1 MGVTLPLTAATR
13 RFNVAAHCGGDA
25 RGPMVEIPA
34 EARSPWSAGVT
45 AGGAPRSEDEALG
58 IVEAGEAIG
67 IPTATLLL
75 QGMAMTL
82 AQPRG
87 VARET
92 RRLAG
97 DTLRI
102 MAGKSDRAPAK
113 GDRRFADP
121 AWAQNPA
128 FRRLGQEYLSLCES
142 VGHLVDDLDYGRRSW
157 QDAERAR
164 FVANIVMSAAAPTNF
179 MLTNPAA
186 LKRAFDTGGLSM
198 VRGARQWWRDVREN
212 GGMPAQTDR
221 SAFRVGTDLAVT
233 PGAVVDRDELAEV
246 IQYKPATGTV
256 RRQPVLIIP
265 PPIGRYYFL
274 DLRPGRSFVEY
285 AVSRGLQVFM
295 ISWRNPDPGLGGLG
309 MDAYAARI
317 RSAMD
322 VVGEICD
329 APELSTIGFC
339 AGGILMSTVLN
350 HLAATDA
357 GRVRA
362 ASFAVTLLD
371 FDSRAALGAF
381 SAPRLLELARKRSSR
396 AGVITGRQL
405 GNVFSWMR
413 PDDLVFNYW
422 VSNYLMGD
430 PPPVFD
436 ILAWNA
442 DSTNLPARLHAEFLD
457 IFKHNT
463 LCQPGAVQVLG
474 TGVDLSRI
482 TVPTF
487 VTGAITDHLTP
498 WKGCYRTTELVGGPS
513 TFVLSNAGHIASLVN
528 PPGNPKATY
537 YINGEAGAG
546 PDTWFKSAVKQ
557 PGTWW
562 EVWADWM
569 VSHSGDEVPVAGH
582 LGSAAH
588 PVLEPAPGRYVR
600 DRV

>member
-1 MGVTLPLTAATR
+1 
-13 RFNVAAHCGGDA
+13 
-25 RGPMVEIPA
+25 MVEIPVHV
-34 EARSPWSAGVT
+34 RSPHVT
-45 AGGAPRSEDEALG
+45 AGGPPGTEDEALG

-75 QGMAMTL
+75 QGIGMTL
-82 AQPRG
+82 AQPRS

-102 MAGKSDRAPAK
+102 LAGKSDRAPAK

-142 VGHLVDDLDYGRRSW
+142 VGHLVDDLDFGQRSW

-179 MLTNPAA
+179 LPSNPAA
-186 LKRAFDTGGLSM
+186 LKRAFDTGGLS
-198 VRGARQWWRDVREN
+198 VARGARQWWRDVREN
-212 GGMPAQTDR
+212 GGMPSQTDR
-221 SAFRVGTDLAVT
+221 SAFGVGTDLAVT

-246 IQYKPATGTV
+246 IQYTPVTPTV

-295 ISWRNPDPGLGGLG
+295 ISWRNPDPSLGGLG

-329 APELSTIGFC
+329 TPELSTIGFC

-350 HLAATDA
+350 HLALTDA
-357 GRVRA
+357 DRVRA

-381 SAPRLLELARKRSSR
+381 SAPRLLELAQKRSRR

-442 DSTNLPARLHAEFLD
+442 DSTNLPARLHTEFLD

-463 LCQPGAVQVLG
+463 LCQPGAVEVLG
-474 TGVDLSRI
+474 TDVDLSRI
-482 TVPTF
+482 TIPTF

-537 YINGEAGAG
+537 YINGETGSG
-546 PDTWFKSAVKQ
+546 PDTWFKSAAKQ

-562 EVWADWM
+562 EVWADWT
-569 VSHSGDEVPVAGH
+569 VSRSGDEVPAPGS
-582 LGSAAH
+582 LGSLAH
-588 PVLEPAPGRYVR
+588 PALEPAPGGYVR

>member
-1 MGVTLPLTAATR
+1 M
-13 RFNVAAHCGGDA
+13 
-25 RGPMVEIPA
+25 
-34 EARSPWSAGVT
+34 T
-45 AGGAPRSEDEALG
+45 AGGPPGGPPGNEDEALG
-58 IVEAGEAIG
+58 IIEAGEAIG
-67 IPTATLLL
+67 IPTVTLLL
-75 QGMAMTL
+75 QGVAMTL
-82 AQPRG
+82 AQPRS

-102 MAGKSDRAPAK
+102 LAGKSDRAPGK
-113 GDRRFADP
+113 GDRRFADA

-128 FRRLGQEYLSLCES
+128 FRRVCQEYLSLCES
-142 VGHLVDDLDYGRRSW
+142 VDHLVDDLDGSGRSW

-164 FVANIVMSAAAPTNF
+164 FVANIVTSAAAPTNF
-179 MLTNPAA
+179 LTSNPAA
-186 LKRAFDTGGLSM
+186 LKRAFDTGGLS
-198 VRGARQWWRDVREN
+198 VARGARQWWRDVREN

-221 SAFRVGTDLAVT
+221 GAFEVGTDLAVT
-233 PGAVVDRDELAEV
+233 PGAVVDRDELAEI
-246 IQYKPATGTV
+246 IQYTPATAAV

-274 DLRPGRSFVEY
+274 DLRAGRSFVEY

-295 ISWRNPDPGLGGLG
+295 ISWRNPDPGMGDLG
-309 MDAYAARI
+309 MDSYAARVQ
-317 RSAMD
+317 SAMD
-322 VVGEICD
+322 VVSEICD
-329 APELSTIGFC
+329 TPDLSTVGFC

-350 HLAATDA
+350 RLAATGA

-381 SAPRLLELARKRSSR
+381 SAPRLLELAQKRSR
-396 AGVITGRQL
+396 QAGVITGRQL

-430 PPPVFD
+430 PLPVFD

-457 IFKHNT
+457 IFKRNT
-463 LCQPGAVQVLG
+463 LCQPGAVEVLG
-474 TGVDLSRI
+474 SGVDLSQI
-482 TVPTF
+482 TIPTF

-537 YINGEAGAG
+537 YTGGETGAG
-546 PDTWFKSAVKQ
+546 PDAWFKSAAKQ
-557 PGTWW
+557 AGTWW
-562 EVWADWM
+562 EVWADWTLER
-569 VSHSGDEVPVAGH
+569 SGDEAPAPAQ
-582 LGSAAH
+582 LGSGAH
-588 PVLEPAPGRYVR
+588 PALVPAPGWYVR
-600 DRV
+600 DKTG

>member
-1 MGVTLPLTAATR
+1 
-13 RFNVAAHCGGDA
+13 
-25 RGPMVEIPA
+25 
-34 EARSPWSAGVT
+34 
-45 AGGAPRSEDEALG
+45 
-58 IVEAGEAIG
+58 
-67 IPTATLLL
+67 
-75 QGMAMTL
+75 
-82 AQPRG
+82 

-102 MAGKSDRAPAK
+102 LAGKSDRAPAK

-121 AWAQNPA
+121 AWAQNPV
-128 FRRLGQEYLSLCES
+128 FRRLCQEYLSLCES
-142 VGHLVDDLDYGRRSW
+142 AGHLVDDLDFGQRSW

-179 MLTNPAA
+179 LASNPAA

-198 VRGARQWWRDVREN
+198 TRGARQWWRDVRSN
-212 GGMPAQTDR
+212 GGMPSQTDR
-221 SAFRVGTDLAVT
+221 GAFEVGTDLAVT

-246 IQYKPATGTV
+246 IQYTPTTGFV
-256 RRQPVLIIP
+256 RQQPVLVIP

-285 AVSRGLQVFM
+285 AVSRGLRVFM
-295 ISWRNPDPGLGGLG
+295 ISWRNPDASMGGLG

-322 VVGEICD
+322 VVSEICD
-329 APELSTIGFC
+329 SPELSTVGFC
-339 AGGILMSTVLN
+339 AGGILMSTVLS
-350 HLAATDA
+350 ADA
-357 GRVRA
+357 GSSVGRVRA

-381 SAPRLLELARKRSSR
+381 SAPRLLELAQKRSSR

-442 DSTNLPARLHAEFLD
+442 DSTNLPARLHGEFLD
-457 IFKHNT
+457 IFKRNT

-474 TGVDLSRI
+474 SGVDLSRI

-537 YINGEAGAG
+537 YINGETGAG
-546 PDTWFKSAVKQ
+546 PDAWFKSASKQ

-562 EVWADWM
+562 EVWADWTAGR
-569 VSHSGDEVPVAGH
+569 SGDEVPAPGS
-582 LGSAAH
+582 LGSEVH
-588 PVLEPAPGRYVR
+588 PALEPAPGGYVR
-600 DRV
+600 DRVR

>member
-1 MGVTLPLTAATR
+1 M
-13 RFNVAAHCGGDA
+13 
-25 RGPMVEIPA
+25 
-34 EARSPWSAGVT
+34 T
-45 AGGAPRSEDEALG
+45 AGRAPGSEDEALG

-67 IPTATLLL
+67 IPTVTLLL

-82 AQPRG
+82 AQPRS

-102 MAGKSDRAPAK
+102 LAGKSDRAPAK

-142 VGHLVDDLDYGRRSW
+142 VGHLVDDLDHSQRSW

-179 MLTNPAA
+179 MLSNPAA

-198 VRGARQWWRDVREN
+198 ARGARPWWRDVREN
-212 GGMPAQTDR
+212 GGMPSQTDR
-221 SAFRVGTDLAVT
+221 SAFQVGTDLAVT

-246 IQYKPATGTV
+246 IQYAPATATV

-285 AVSRGLQVFM
+285 AVSRGLQVFI

-317 RSAMD
+317 RSAID

-329 APELSTIGFC
+329 TPELSTIGFC

-357 GRVRA
+357 ARVRA

-430 PPPVFD
+430 PPPAFD

-474 TGVDLSRI
+474 AGVDLSRI

-537 YINGEAGAG
+537 YINGEPGAG

-562 EVWADWM
+562 EVWADWTAQR
-569 VSHSGDEVPVAGH
+569 SGAEVPAP
-582 LGSAAH
+582 GSVGSGAH
-588 PVLEPAPGRYVR
+588 PPLEPAPGGYVR
-600 DRV
+600 DRTPG

>member
-1 MGVTLPLTAATR
+1 
-13 RFNVAAHCGGDA
+13 
-25 RGPMVEIPA
+25 
-34 EARSPWSAGVT
+34 VT
-45 AGGAPRSEDEALG
+45 AGRAPGSEDEALG

-67 IPTATLLL
+67 IPTVTLLL

-82 AQPRG
+82 AQPRS

-102 MAGKSDRAPAK
+102 LAGKSDRGPAK

-142 VGHLVDDLDYGRRSW
+142 VGHLVDDLDHSQRSW

-179 MLTNPAA
+179 MLSNPAA

-198 VRGARQWWRDVREN
+198 ARGARQWWRDVREN
-212 GGMPAQTDR
+212 GGMPSQTDR
-221 SAFRVGTDLAVT
+221 SAFEVGTDLAMT
-233 PGAVVDRDELAEV
+233 TGAVVDRDELAEV
-246 IQYKPATGTV
+246 IQYTPATATV

-285 AVSRGLQVFM
+285 AVSRGLQVFI

-317 RSAMD
+317 RSAID

-329 APELSTIGFC
+329 TPELSTIGFC

-430 PPPVFD
+430 PPPAFD

-537 YINGEAGAG
+537 YINGEPGAG

-562 EVWADWM
+562 EVWADWTAER
-569 VSHSGDEVPVAGH
+569 SGAEVPAP
-582 LGSAAH
+582 GSVGSGAH
-588 PVLEPAPGRYVR
+588 PPLEPAPGGYVR
-600 DRV
+600 DRTPG

>member
-1 MGVTLPLTAATR
+1 VSSGEPPGT
-13 RFNVAAHCGGDA
+13 
-25 RGPMVEIPA
+25 
-34 EARSPWSAGVT
+34 
-45 AGGAPRSEDEALG
+45 EDEALG
-58 IVEAGEAIG
+58 IIEAGEAIG
-67 IPTATLLL
+67 VPTVTLLL
-75 QGMAMTL
+75 QGLAMTL

-102 MAGKSDRAPAK
+102 LAGKSDRAPAK

-128 FRRLGQEYLSLCES
+128 FRRLCQEYLSLCES
-142 VGHLVDDLDYGRRSW
+142 VGHLVDDLDAGGRSW

-164 FVANIVMSAAAPTNF
+164 FVANIVMSAAAPTNAF
-179 MLTNPAA
+179 ATNPAA
-186 LKRAFDTGGLSM
+186 LKRAFDTGGAS
-198 VRGARQWWRDVREN
+198 VARGARQWWRDVRSN
-212 GGMPAQTDR
+212 GGMPSQTDR
-221 SAFRVGTDLAVT
+221 SAFAVGTDLAVT
-233 PGAVVDRDELAEV
+233 PGAVVDRDELAEI
-246 IQYKPATGTV
+246 IQYGPSTPAV
-256 RRQPVLIIP
+256 RQQPVLIIP

-295 ISWRNPDPGLGGLG
+295 VSWRNPDPSMGGLG

-322 VVGEICD
+322 VVSSICD
-329 APELSTIGFC
+329 SPGLSTIGFC
-339 AGGILMSTVLN
+339 AGGILMSTVLSSSPS
-350 HLAATDA
+350 A
-357 GRVRA
+357 VRA

-381 SAPRLLELARKRSSR
+381 SAPRLLELARKQSGR

-457 IFKHNT
+457 IFKRNT
-463 LCQPGAVQVLG
+463 LCQPFAVEVLG
-474 TGVDLSRI
+474 SGVDLGRI

-537 YINGEAGAG
+537 YINGETGAG
-546 PDTWFKSAVKQ
+546 PDAWFKSATKQ

-562 EVWADWM
+562 EVWADWT
-569 VSHSGDEVPVAGH
+569 VAQSGSEVPVRGH
-582 LGSAAH
+582 LGSAVH

>member
-1 MGVTLPLTAATR
+1 MTVVPDGAVT
-13 RFNVAAHCGGDA
+13 GS
-25 RGPMVEIPA
+25 RGPW
-34 EARSPWSAGVT
+34 ARI
-45 AGGAPRSEDEALG
+45 GALYSG
-58 IVEAGEAIG
+58 YW
-67 IPTATLLL
+67 
-75 QGMAMTL
+75 
-82 AQPRG
+82 
-87 VARET
+87 
-92 RRLAG
+92 RLAG
-97 DTLRI
+97 DL
-102 MAGKSDRAPAK
+102 AGIAMGASPVSPAAEDWRFRDRTWTEHP
-113 GDRRFADP
+113 FY
-121 AWAQNPA
+121 
-128 FRRLGQEYLSLCES
+128 RRLGQAYTASCAVADETL
-142 VGHLVDDLDYGRRSW
+142 DDLARTGKASP
-157 QDAERAR
+157 AAR
-164 FVANIVMSAAAPTNF
+164 FLLTIAESATAPTNT
-179 MLTNPAA
+179 LLGNPAA
-186 LKRAFDTGGLSM
+186 IKRAYETGGMSL
-198 VRGARQWWRDVREN
+198 VRGVRNFAGDVRHN
-212 GGMPAQTDR
+212 GGMPSTVDR
-221 SAFRVGTDLAVT
+221 SAYQVGRDFALT
-233 PGAVVDRDELAEV
+233 PGTVVDRDPYAEL
-246 IQYKPATGTV
+246 IQYTPSTERVQA
-256 RRQPVLIIP
+256 RPVLIIP

-295 ISWRNPDPGLGGLG
+295 ISWRNPDASMGGLG

-322 VVGEICD
+322 VVSEICD
-329 APELSTIGFC
+329 SPELSTVGFC
-339 AGGILMSTVLN
+339 AGGILMSTVLS
-350 HLAATDA
+350 ADAGSDA
-357 GRVRA
+357 GRERA

-381 SAPRLLELARKRSSR
+381 SAPRLLELAQKRSSR

-442 DSTNLPARLHAEFLD
+442 DSTNLPARLHGEFLD

-474 TGVDLSRI
+474 NDVDLSRI

-498 WKGCYRTTELVGGPS
+498 WKGCYRTTELMGGPS

-537 YINGEAGAG
+537 YINGETGAGA
-546 PDTWFKSAVKQ
+546 DAWFKSATKQ

-562 EVWADWM
+562 EVWADWTAGR
-569 VSHSGDEVPVAGH
+569 SGDEAPAPGH
-582 LGSAAH
+582 LGSSTH
-588 PVLEPAPGRYVR
+588 PVLEPAPGGYVR

>member
-1 MGVTLPLTAATR
+1 M
-13 RFNVAAHCGGDA
+13 
-25 RGPMVEIPA
+25 
-34 EARSPWSAGVT
+34 T
-45 AGGAPRSEDEALG
+45 AGRAPGSEDEALG

-67 IPTATLLL
+67 IPTVTLLL

-82 AQPRG
+82 AQPRS

-102 MAGKSDRAPAK
+102 LAGKSDRGPAK

-142 VGHLVDDLDYGRRSW
+142 VGHLVDDLDHSQRSW

-179 MLTNPAA
+179 MLSNPAA

-198 VRGARQWWRDVREN
+198 ARGARQWWRDVREN
-212 GGMPAQTDR
+212 GGMPSQTDR
-221 SAFRVGTDLAVT
+221 SAFEVGTDLAMT
-233 PGAVVDRDELAEV
+233 TGAVVDRDELAEV
-246 IQYKPATGTV
+246 IQYTPATATV

-285 AVSRGLQVFM
+285 AVSRGLQVFI

-317 RSAMD
+317 RSAME

-329 APELSTIGFC
+329 TPELSTIGFC

-430 PPPVFD
+430 PPPAFD

-482 TVPTF
+482 TIPTF

-537 YINGEAGAG
+537 YINGEPGAG
-546 PDTWFKSAVKQ
+546 PDTWFKSAAKQ

-562 EVWADWM
+562 EVWADWTAER
-569 VSHSGDEVPVAGH
+569 SGAEVPAP
-582 LGSAAH
+582 GSAGSGAH
-588 PVLEPAPGRYVR
+588 PPLEPAPGGYVR
-600 DRV
+600 DRTPS

>member
-1 MGVTLPLTAATR
+1 
-13 RFNVAAHCGGDA
+13 
-25 RGPMVEIPA
+25 MVETPA
-34 EARSPWSAGVT
+34 EARPPWTADVT
-45 AGGAPRSEDEALG
+45 AGGTPGSEDEALG

-67 IPTATLLL
+67 IPTVTLLL

-92 RRLAG
+92 RRMAG

-102 MAGKSDRAPAK
+102 LAGKSDRAPAK

-142 VGHLVDDLDYGRRSW
+142 VGHLVDDLDFSRRSW

-179 MLTNPAA
+179 MLSNPAA

-198 VRGARQWWRDVREN
+198 ARGARHWWHDVRSN
-212 GGMPAQTDR
+212 GGMPSQTDR
-221 SAFRVGTDLAVT
+221 SAFQVGTDLAVT

-246 IQYKPATGTV
+246 IQYTPATATV

-295 ISWRNPDPGLGGLG
+295 ISWRNPDPSMGGLG

-329 APELSTIGFC
+329 TPELSTIGFC

-350 HLAATDA
+350 HLAATEA

-474 TGVDLSRI
+474 AGVDLSRI

-537 YINGEAGAG
+537 YINGEPGAG
-546 PDTWFKSAVKQ
+546 PDAWFKSAARQ

-562 EVWADWM
+562 EVWADWTAER
-569 VSHSGDEVPVAGH
+569 SGAEVPAPGLAGS
-582 LGSAAH
+582 GAH
-588 PVLEPAPGRYVR
+588 PPLEPAPGGYVR
-600 DRV
+600 DRTAG

>member
-1 MGVTLPLTAATR
+1 MSGSYTPGMSS
-13 RFNVAAHCGGDA
+13 GGPPGD
-25 RGPMVEIPA
+25 
-34 EARSPWSAGVT
+34 
-45 AGGAPRSEDEALG
+45 EDEALG
-58 IVEAGEAIG
+58 IIEAGEAIG
-67 IPTATLLL
+67 IPTVTLLL

-82 AQPRG
+82 AQPGG
-87 VARET
+87 VVRET
-92 RRLAG
+92 RRLAA

-102 MAGKSDRAPAK
+102 LAGKSDRAPGK

-128 FRRLGQEYLSLCES
+128 FRRLSQEYLSLCES
-142 VGHLVDDLDYGRRSW
+142 VGHLVDDLDTSPRSW

-179 MLTNPAA
+179 LASNPAA
-186 LKRAFDTGGLSM
+186 LKRAFDTGGLS
-198 VRGARQWWRDVREN
+198 VARGARQWWRDVREN
-212 GGMPAQTDR
+212 GGMPSQTDR
-221 SAFRVGTDLAVT
+221 GAFEVGTDLAVT

-246 IQYKPATGTV
+246 IQYTPSTATV

-274 DLRPGRSFVEY
+274 DLRAGRSFVEY

-295 ISWRNPDPGLGGLG
+295 ISWRNPDASMGGLD

-317 RSAMD
+317 RSAID
-322 VVGEICD
+322 VVSEICD
-329 APELSTIGFC
+329 TPELSTIGFC

-350 HLAATDA
+350 HLACSPSSADA

-381 SAPRLLELARKRSSR
+381 SAPRLLELAQKRSSR

-430 PPPVFD
+430 PLPVFD

-457 IFKHNT
+457 IFKNNT
-463 LCQPGAVQVLG
+463 LCQPGAVEVLG

-482 TVPTF
+482 TIPTF
-487 VTGAITDHLTP
+487 VTGAMTDHLTP

-537 YINGEAGAG
+537 YIGGEAGAG
-546 PDTWFKSAVKQ
+546 PDTWFKSAAKRA
-557 PGTWW
+557 GTWW
-562 EVWADWM
+562 EVWADWTLER
-569 VSHSGDEVPVAGH
+569 SGDEVPAPAE
-582 LGSAAH
+582 LGSGAH
-588 PVLEPAPGRYVR
+588 PALVPAPGWYVR
-600 DRV
+600 DRTS

>member
-1 MGVTLPLTAATR
+1 M
-13 RFNVAAHCGGDA
+13 NSGGPPGD
-25 RGPMVEIPA
+25 
-34 EARSPWSAGVT
+34 
-45 AGGAPRSEDEALG
+45 EDEALG
-58 IVEAGEAIG
+58 IIEAGEAIG
-67 IPTATLLL
+67 IPTVTLLL

-92 RRLAG
+92 RRLAA

-102 MAGKSDRAPAK
+102 LAGKSDRAPGQ

-128 FRRLGQEYLSLCES
+128 FRRLSQEYLSLCES
-142 VGHLVDDLDYGRRSW
+142 VGHLVDDLDTSQRSW

-179 MLTNPAA
+179 LASNPAA
-186 LKRAFDTGGLSM
+186 VKRAFDTGGLS
-198 VRGARQWWRDVREN
+198 VARGARQWWRDVREN
-212 GGMPAQTDR
+212 GGMPSQTDR
-221 SAFRVGTDLAVT
+221 GAFEVGTDLAVT

-246 IQYKPATGTV
+246 IQYTPSTATV

-274 DLRPGRSFVEY
+274 DLRAGRSFVEY

-295 ISWRNPDPGLGGLG
+295 ISWRNPDASMGGLD

-317 RSAMD
+317 RSAID

-329 APELSTIGFC
+329 TPELSTIGFC

-350 HLAATDA
+350 HLAASPTDA

-381 SAPRLLELARKRSSR
+381 SAPRLLELAQKRSSR

-430 PPPVFD
+430 PLPVFD

-457 IFKHNT
+457 IFKNNT
-463 LCQPGAVQVLG
+463 LCQPGAVEVLG

-482 TVPTF
+482 TIPTF
-487 VTGAITDHLTP
+487 VTGAMTDHLTP

-537 YINGEAGAG
+537 YIGGEAGAG
-546 PDTWFKSAVKQ
+546 PDTWFKSAAKRA
-557 PGTWW
+557 GTWW
-562 EVWADWM
+562 EVWADWTLER
-569 VSHSGDEVPVAGH
+569 SGDEAPAPAEP
-582 LGSAAH
+582 GSDAH
-588 PVLEPAPGRYVR
+588 PALVPAPGWYVR
-600 DRV
+600 DRTS

>member
-1 MGVTLPLTAATR
+1 M
-13 RFNVAAHCGGDA
+13 
-25 RGPMVEIPA
+25 
-34 EARSPWSAGVT
+34 T
-45 AGGAPRSEDEALG
+45 AGGPPGNEDEALG

-75 QGMAMTL
+75 QGIGMTL
-82 AQPRG
+82 AQPRS

-97 DTLRI
+97 DTIRI
-102 MAGKSDRAPAK
+102 LAGKSDRVPAK

-142 VGHLVDDLDYGRRSW
+142 VGHLVDDLDYGKRSW

-179 MLTNPAA
+179 LPSNPAA

-198 VRGARQWWRDVREN
+198 ARGARQWWRDLREN

-221 SAFRVGTDLAVT
+221 SAFEVGTDLAVT

-246 IQYKPATGTV
+246 IQYTPATATV

-295 ISWRNPDPGLGGLG
+295 ISWRNPDPSLGGLG

-317 RSAMD
+317 RSAID
-322 VVGEICD
+322 VVSEICD
-329 APELSTIGFC
+329 TPDLSTIGFC

-350 HLAATDA
+350 HLAATDG
-357 GRVRA
+357 GRVCA

-381 SAPRLLELARKRSSR
+381 SAPRLLELAQKRSSR
-396 AGVITGRQL
+396 AGIITGRQL

-442 DSTNLPARLHAEFLD
+442 DSTNLPARLHTEFLD

-463 LCQPGAVQVLG
+463 LCQPGSVEVLG

-537 YINGEAGAG
+537 YINGEAGSG
-546 PDTWFKSAVKQ
+546 PDTWFKSATKQ

-562 EVWADWM
+562 EVWADWTTGR
-569 VSHSGDEVPVAGH
+569 SGDEVPAPGQ
-582 LGSAAH
+582 LGSSGH
-588 PVLEPAPGRYVR
+588 PPLEPAPGGYVR
-600 DRV
+600 DRTAG

>member
-1 MGVTLPLTAATR
+1 
-13 RFNVAAHCGGDA
+13 
-25 RGPMVEIPA
+25 MVEIPA
-34 EARSPWSAGVT
+34 AARPRRSADVT
-45 AGGAPRSEDEALG
+45 AGRAPGSEDEALG

-67 IPTATLLL
+67 IPTVTLLL

-82 AQPRG
+82 AQPRS

-102 MAGKSDRAPAK
+102 LAGKSDRGPAK

-142 VGHLVDDLDYGRRSW
+142 VGHLVDDLDHSQRSW

-179 MLTNPAA
+179 MLSNPAA

-198 VRGARQWWRDVREN
+198 ARGARQWWRDVREN
-212 GGMPAQTDR
+212 GGMPSQTDR
-221 SAFRVGTDLAVT
+221 SAFEVGTDLAMT
-233 PGAVVDRDELAEV
+233 TGAVVDRDELAEV
-246 IQYKPATGTV
+246 IQYTPATATV

-285 AVSRGLQVFM
+285 AVSRGLQVFI

-317 RSAMD
+317 RSAID

-329 APELSTIGFC
+329 TPELSTIGFC

-357 GRVRA
+357 ARVRA

-430 PPPVFD
+430 PPPTFD

-474 TGVDLSRI
+474 AGVDLSRI

-537 YINGEAGAG
+537 YINGEPGAG

-562 EVWADWM
+562 EVWADWTAER
-569 VSHSGDEVPVAGH
+569 SGAEVPAP
-582 LGSAAH
+582 GSVGSGAH
-588 PVLEPAPGRYVR
+588 PPLEPAPGGYVR
-600 DRV
+600 DRTPG

>member
-1 MGVTLPLTAATR
+1 
-13 RFNVAAHCGGDA
+13 
-25 RGPMVEIPA
+25 MVEIPA
-34 EARSPWSAGVT
+34 EARPPWSAGVT
-45 AGGAPRSEDEALG
+45 AGRAPGSEDEALG

-67 IPTATLLL
+67 IPTVTLLL

-82 AQPRG
+82 AQPRS

-102 MAGKSDRAPAK
+102 LAGKSDRAPAK

-128 FRRLGQEYLSLCES
+128 FRRLGQEYLSVCES
-142 VGHLVDDLDYGRRSW
+142 VGHLVDDLDDSQRSW

-179 MLTNPAA
+179 MLSNPAA

-198 VRGARQWWRDVREN
+198 ARGARQWWRDVREN

-221 SAFRVGTDLAVT
+221 SAFEVGTDLAMT

-246 IQYKPATGTV
+246 IQYAPATATV

-317 RSAMD
+317 RSAID

-329 APELSTIGFC
+329 TPELSTIGFC

-430 PPPVFD
+430 PPPAFD

-474 TGVDLSRI
+474 AGVDLSRI

-537 YINGEAGAG
+537 YINGEPGAG

-562 EVWADWM
+562 EVWADWTAER
-569 VSHSGDEVPVAGH
+569 SGAEVPAP
-582 LGSAAH
+582 GSVGSGAH
-588 PVLEPAPGRYVR
+588 PPLEPAPGGYVR
-600 DRV
+600 DRTPG

>member
-1 MGVTLPLTAATR
+1 M
-13 RFNVAAHCGGDA
+13 
-25 RGPMVEIPA
+25 
-34 EARSPWSAGVT
+34 T
-45 AGGAPRSEDEALG
+45 AGRAPGSEDEALG

-67 IPTATLLL
+67 IPTVTLLL

-82 AQPRG
+82 AQPRSL
-87 VARET
+87 ARET

-102 MAGKSDRAPAK
+102 LAGKSDRAPAK

-142 VGHLVDDLDYGRRSW
+142 VGHLVDDLDDSQRSW

-179 MLTNPAA
+179 MLSNPAA

-198 VRGARQWWRDVREN
+198 ARGARQWWRDVREN
-212 GGMPAQTDR
+212 GGMPSQTDR
-221 SAFRVGTDLAVT
+221 SAFEVGTDLAMT
-233 PGAVVDRDELAEV
+233 TGAVVDRDELAEV
-246 IQYKPATGTV
+246 IQYTPATATV

-285 AVSRGLQVFM
+285 AVSRGLQVFI

-317 RSAMD
+317 RSAID

-329 APELSTIGFC
+329 TPELSTIGFC

-357 GRVRA
+357 ARVRA

-430 PPPVFD
+430 PPPAFD

-482 TVPTF
+482 TIPTF

-537 YINGEAGAG
+537 YINGEPGAG
-546 PDTWFKSAVKQ
+546 PDTWFKSAAKQ

-562 EVWADWM
+562 EVWADWTAER
-569 VSHSGDEVPVAGH
+569 SGAEVPAP
-582 LGSAAH
+582 GSVGSGAH
-588 PVLEPAPGRYVR
+588 PPLEPAPGGYVR
-600 DRV
+600 DRTPS

>member
-1 MGVTLPLTAATR
+1 MTSGRPP
-13 RFNVAAHCGGDA
+13 GD
-25 RGPMVEIPA
+25 E
-34 EARSPWSAGVT
+34 E
-45 AGGAPRSEDEALG
+45 EALG

-67 IPTATLLL
+67 IPTMTLLV
-75 QGMAMTL
+75 QGVAMTL
-82 AQPRG
+82 AQPRS
-87 VARET
+87 VAREAG
-92 RRLAG
+92 RLAA

-102 MAGKSDRAPAK
+102 LAGKSSRAAAK

-121 AWAQNPA
+121 AWSQNPA
-128 FRRLGQEYLSLCES
+128 FRRLCQEYLSWCES
-142 VGHLVDDLDYGRRSW
+142 VGHLVDDLDGSRRSW

-164 FVANIVMSAAAPTNF
+164 FVANILTSAAAPTNF
-179 MLTNPAA
+179 LPSNPAA
-186 LKRAFDTGGLSM
+186 LKRAFDTGGLSLA
-198 VRGARQWWRDVREN
+198 RGAAQWWHDLREN

-221 SAFRVGTDLAVT
+221 SAFGVGTDLAIT
-233 PGAVVDRDELAEV
+233 PGAVVYRDELAEI
-246 IQYKPATGTV
+246 IQYTPATATV

-295 ISWRNPDPGLGGLG
+295 ISWRNPGPGLGGLG
-309 MDAYAARI
+309 MNPYAALI
-317 RSAMD
+317 RSALD
-322 VVGEICD
+322 VVSEICD
-329 APELSTIGFC
+329 TPDLSTIGFC

-350 HLAATDA
+350 HLAATGA

-381 SAPRLLELARKRSSR
+381 SAPRLLELAQKRSSR

-457 IFKHNT
+457 IFKNNT
-463 LCQPGAVQVLG
+463 LCQPGAVEVLG
-474 TGVDLSRI
+474 SGVDLGRV

-487 VTGAITDHLTP
+487 VTGAISDHLTP
-498 WKGCYRTTELVGGPS
+498 WQGCYRTTELLGGPS

-537 YINGEAGAG
+537 YIDGERGAG
-546 PDTWFKSAVKQ
+546 PDTWFKSAAKR

-562 EVWADWM
+562 EVWADWTLER
-569 VSHSGDEVPVAGH
+569 SGDEVPAPAVP
-582 LGSAAH
+582 GSGAH
-588 PVLEPAPGRYVR
+588 PALVPAPGWYVR
-600 DRV
+600 DRTS

>member
-1 MGVTLPLTAATR
+1 
-13 RFNVAAHCGGDA
+13 
-25 RGPMVEIPA
+25 
-34 EARSPWSAGVT
+34 
-45 AGGAPRSEDEALG
+45 
-58 IVEAGEAIG
+58 
-67 IPTATLLL
+67 
-75 QGMAMTL
+75 
-82 AQPRG
+82 
-87 VARET
+87 
-92 RRLAG
+92 
-97 DTLRI
+97 
-102 MAGKSDRAPAK
+102 
-113 GDRRFADP
+113 
-121 AWAQNPA
+121 
-128 FRRLGQEYLSLCES
+128 
-142 VGHLVDDLDYGRRSW
+142 
-157 QDAERAR
+157 
-164 FVANIVMSAAAPTNF
+164 
-179 MLTNPAA
+179 
-186 LKRAFDTGGLSM
+186 
-198 VRGARQWWRDVREN
+198 
-212 GGMPAQTDR
+212 
-221 SAFRVGTDLAVT
+221 
-233 PGAVVDRDELAEV
+233 
-246 IQYKPATGTV
+246 
-256 RRQPVLIIP
+256 
-265 PPIGRYYFL
+265 
-274 DLRPGRSFVEY
+274 
-285 AVSRGLQVFM
+285 
-295 ISWRNPDPGLGGLG
+295 

-329 APELSTIGFC
+329 TPELSTIGFC

-350 HLAATDA
+350 QLAATEA

-474 TGVDLSRI
+474 AGVDLSRI

-537 YINGEAGAG
+537 YINGEPGAG
-546 PDTWFKSAVKQ
+546 PDAWFKSAARQ

-562 EVWADWM
+562 EVWADWTAER
-569 VSHSGDEVPVAGH
+569 SGAEVPAPGLAGS
-582 LGSAAH
+582 GAH
-588 PVLEPAPGRYVR
+588 PPLEPAPGGYVR
-600 DRV
+600 DRTAG